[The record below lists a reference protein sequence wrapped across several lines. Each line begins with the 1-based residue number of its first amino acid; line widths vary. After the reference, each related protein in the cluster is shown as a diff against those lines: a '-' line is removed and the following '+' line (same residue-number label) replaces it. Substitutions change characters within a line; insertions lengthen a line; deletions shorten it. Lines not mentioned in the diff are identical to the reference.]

1 MTKNFCQAQFD
12 DGVRRPTERKKKD
25 YTPPTTPEWKLR
37 NKFLN
42 DRLNAGKAVLKD
54 ARKAQLQDQAIRR
67 VEVLGEFYD
76 RLGGL
81 AEVDLDKVTTFSS
94 LLARKLGI
102 KNKIFGLSPEL
113 RYTDAAEVR
122 QFILDASRLG
132 EGFVQ
137 EVGNILG
144 AAKLKDIR
152 QDVQTTVKAA
162 LRGERFNE
170 FFRELVEVGQIPLKV
185 EAYQGRTAAQRLLS
199 RQYDDFTQRYVEAGI
214 PYQTLQELTK
224 KAVAFS
230 DVMDDVRG
238 TAAAFGIDVQDLD
251 GGIGYFPRVVTADFV
266 RESFRANK
274 AQELLKEWSAEN
286 FDQRTYDA
294 AVKRV
299 RNTFHYVVEGTDAL
313 LPETEAL
320 LAKRLKLK
328 DISELYDLMSDETRW
343 LSHLHNKLSPT
354 QLDTLVD
361 EGLIS
366 RVGMTSREVF
376 DYFVDQYDLPY
387 KQLKQ
392 MFRTDPQDV
401 LKFYTDELA
410 REAGKSAIIQGVV
423 GRGLEEGW
431 GVARRAAD
439 VTGVHKGWVT
449 LDGDFLRKRGIQIPT
464 GYSDFLVHP
473 RVAEQWKDLVDLST
487 DPRKVGM
494 VAKVSDTLSQF
505 LSSSALIS
513 TGYLGRITLGG
524 VLSSF
529 SAGSNLVTLIPNM
542 LLSWKVVQ
550 RGMEVLDNTK
560 RIAGVGLTERELFR
574 EFLLRRK
581 NNLIPHT
588 PGLRYSDVGSKL
600 DSVNPLNFPDAV
612 ANIVHTFK
620 HYGAMEGLSSVGDL
634 AKNANYALYGAFGY
648 VAAMLDLGFKW
659 AAFRSVVDE
668 GTLNSFGRLV
678 NGGYRNITDIDQ
690 ALRHVDEYFPAAD
703 EAGTWTRGVSR
714 FIRPFFSYAMYAPPA
729 ALRHAIRRPSL
740 FLNYER
746 VQRLVNEEAANDDNA
761 NPVGGW
767 WSDDLRNVPYSLWRT
782 KDGLGWVTILT
793 RNFDPFA
800 DGLQTWQDY
809 ADRTGELFG
818 LFTGSSADQRE
829 KALDTTPPLIR
840 FIQKEA
846 ETANPLIQSIVG
858 MMTGKDPRTGRDFWP
873 DSTADQRPFL
883 GMKFDPLTDKVLRLY
898 KPFADLDRFNPGDVF
913 GTAEKRNDN
922 YTPENDYKGD
932 VTTEGKPSVFGVGRG
947 GDIQK
952 GDEADINWMTQAARA
967 LGARVVEVGVERG
980 MQRTHNDNYFAAQE
994 LKKRLNEGTKRFNTD
1009 TNMSPQDKAALKAEL
1024 LPLVDYLIQIEA
1036 DNARVE
1042 HWMLKNKVPS
1052 THVLKKLQ
1060 ERGLD
1065 PSQLEYPT
1073 AEYAGKLILDMA
1085 EVRRKIEAGEPV
1097 NLP

>member
-1 MTKNFCQAQFD
+1 MAKNFCQAQFD
-12 DGVRRPTERKKKD
+12 EGVNPQKRKKKD
-25 YTPPTTPEWKLR
+25 YTPPKTSEHKLR
-37 NKFLN
+37 QKFMN
-42 DRLNAGKAVLKD
+42 DRLNAAKAVLKD
-54 ARKAQLQDQAIRR
+54 SRAAQLRDQAIRR
-67 VEVLGEFYD
+67 AEVLGEFYD

-81 AEVDLDKVTTFSS
+81 ADVNLNKVSSFSS

-102 KNKIFGLSPEL
+102 KHQIFGLSPEL

-122 QFILDASRLG
+122 QFILDASRMG

-137 EVGNILG
+137 EAGNILG

-152 QDVQTTVKAA
+152 QEVQTTVKAV

-170 FFRELVEVGQIPLKV
+170 FFRELVEVGQIPLKI

-199 RQYDDFTQRYVEAGI
+199 RQYDDFVERYVQMGI
-214 PYQTLQELTK
+214 PFETLQQLTQ
-224 KAVAFS
+224 KAAAFS
-230 DVMDDVRG
+230 DVMDDVRA
-238 TAAAFGIDVQDLD
+238 TAAAFGIDVEDLD
-251 GGIGYFPRVVTADFV
+251 GGLGYFPRVVTADFA
-266 RESFRANK
+266 RESRRANK
-274 AQELLKEWSAEN
+274 AQELLKDWSAEN

-299 RNTFHYVVEGTDAL
+299 RNTFHYVVEGSDNL

-328 DISELYDLMSDETRW
+328 DVSELYDLVTDEARW
-343 LSHLHNKLSPT
+343 LDHLHNKLSAE

-376 DYFVDQYDLPY
+376 NYFVDQYDLPY

-392 MFRTDPQDV
+392 MFRNDPQDV

-431 GVARRAAD
+431 GISRKAAD
-439 VTGVHKGWVT
+439 STGVHKGWVT
-449 LDGDFLRKRGIQIPT
+449 LDGDFLRKRGIQVPT

-494 VAKVSDTLSQF
+494 VAKVADTISQF

-513 TGYLGRITLGG
+513 TGYVGRIALGG
-524 VLSSF
+524 ILNSF
-529 SAGSNLVTLIPNM
+529 SAGTNLVTLIPNM
-542 LLSWKVVQ
+542 VQSWKVLTK
-550 RGMEVLDNTK
+550 GFDVLDNTK
-560 RIAGVGLTERELFR
+560 KIAGVGLTERELFR

-588 PGLRYSDVGSKL
+588 PGLRYNDIGSKL
-600 DSVNPLNFPDAV
+600 DAVNPLHFPNAV
-612 ANIVHTFK
+612 ANIVHTFR
-620 HYGAMEGLSSVGDL
+620 HYGALEGLSSVVDV
-634 AKNANYALYGAFGY
+634 AKNANYALYGATGY
-648 VAAMLDLGFKW
+648 VSAMLDLGFKW

-703 EAGTWTRGVSR
+703 EAGTWVRGVSR

-729 ALRHAIRRPSL
+729 ALRHAIRRPAL
-740 FLNYER
+740 FLNFER
-746 VQRLVNEEAANDDNA
+746 VQRLVNEEAANDDNG
-761 NPVGGW
+761 NPEGGW
-767 WSDDLRNVPYSLWRT
+767 WPDDLRNVPYALWKT
-782 KDGLGWVTILT
+782 QDGLGWVTIMT

-818 LFTGSSADQRE
+818 FFTGSSADQRE
-829 KALDTTPPLIR
+829 KAMDTTPALIR

-846 ETANPLIQSIVG
+846 EQANPLIQTLVG
-858 MMTGKDPRTGRDFWP
+858 MMTGEDPRTERPFWSE
-873 DSTADQRPFL
+873 STADQRSFL
-883 GMKFDPLTDKVLRLY
+883 GLKFDPVTDKVLRLY
-898 KPFADLDRFNPGDVF
+898 KPLADLDRFNPFGVF
-913 GTAEKRNDN
+913 GTAEKRDQN
-922 YTPENDYKGD
+922 YTPENNYQGD
-932 VTTEGKPSVFGVGRG
+932 VTTEGRPSVFGFSRG
-947 GDIQK
+947 GAAQV
-952 GDEADINWMTQAARA
+952 GDEADINWMTKAARA
-967 LGARVVEVGVERG
+967 LGARVVEVDVERG
-980 MQRTHNDNYFAAQE
+980 MQRTYNDNYFAAQE
-994 LKKRLNEGTKRFNTD
+994 LKKRLREGTMRFNTD
-1009 TNMSPQDKAALKAEL
+1009 TKMTPQEKAQLKAEM
-1024 LPLVDYLIQIEA
+1024 LPLVDYLVQIEA
-1036 DNARVE
+1036 DNARVM
-1042 HWMLKNKVPS
+1042 HWMVKNKVPP
-1052 THVLKKLQ
+1052 THVLKKLR
-1060 ERGLD
+1060 EKNID
-1065 PSQLEYPT
+1065 ISQLEYPT
-1073 AEYAGKLILDMA
+1073 ADYAGNLIQEMA

-1097 NLP
+1097 NVP